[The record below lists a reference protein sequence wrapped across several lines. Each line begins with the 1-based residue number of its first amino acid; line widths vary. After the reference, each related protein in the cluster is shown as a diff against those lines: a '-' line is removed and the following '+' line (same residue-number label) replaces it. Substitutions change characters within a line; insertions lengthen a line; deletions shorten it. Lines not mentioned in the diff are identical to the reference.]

1 MSIIFAPQERNCPE
15 CAQFFDDVEKT
26 PFLNEV
32 FTTPNQQ
39 WRPFCSCHFGATR
52 LDDNPRLGP
61 LSAVQ
66 DSTEASKG
74 RSARRL
80 ANDRKQAS
88 RPHWRFQ
95 DLEIWN
101 ASVDLAA
108 KFHQI
113 ADQLDKRR
121 LYRYAEQLRSAGLSL
136 SNNIAEGSGS
146 THKQEFI
153 QFLNIARRS
162 LFEDASMLLVF
173 ERLTLLGPSDVDELL
188 WKCDEASRKITN
200 FARSL

>member
-1 MSIIFAPQERNCPE
+1 MQ
-15 CAQFFDDVEKT
+15 KY
-26 PFLNEV
+26 
-32 FTTPNQQ
+32 
-39 WRPFCSCHFGATR
+39 
-52 LDDNPRLGP
+52 
-61 LSAVQ
+61 
-66 DSTEASKG
+66 TEASKG
-74 RSARRL
+74 RSARGI
-80 ANDRKQAS
+80 ANDEKRTS

-101 ASVDLAA
+101 VSVELAV

-121 LYRYAEQLRSAGLSL
+121 FYRYAEQIRAAGLSL
-136 SNNIAEGSGS
+136 SYNIAEGSGS